1 MLMHDS
7 SDSDEVGKWWEFIL
21 NLDLFAVGD
30 LWILVLA
37 RGQQERDAAQQSKDK
52 TAHLSTIQ
60 PEGYWVQPDR
70 KATQ

>member
-1 MLMHDS
+1 
-7 SDSDEVGKWWEFIL
+7 
-21 NLDLFAVGD
+21 
-30 LWILVLA
+30 VLA